1 MVKWLFGAKIVTSS
15 VFTYLQVKSRFN
27 SNSKNFYAGKNIWGF
42 LQYDFWDYGQNIE
55 TSRAM
60 ALKQTRLA
68 SQYAMTFANAFVIIG
83 HDERMDTCT
92 PKI

>member
-1 MVKWLFGAKIVTSS
+1 MVIWRENCNI
-15 VFTYLQVKSRFN
+15 FTYRLGLGSILTNEILR
-27 SNSKNFYAGKNIWGF
+27 GKGIKGF
-42 LQYDFWDYGQNIE
+42 QQYDFWDFGQNIE